1 MKGKAK
7 LSFKISNLPNSTYV
21 LVLSIFMA
29 SILVPNFFTP
39 GNITTL
45 LTQACILMILS
56 MAMSMCLMM
65 GCIDLSL
72 GGIVS
77 MSGVVMALCLSKG
90 VNAQASILAGLIC
103 GTLFGSLNGFV
114 VTKMK
119 VPPFI
124 ATFGASGI
132 AQSVANT
139 LSNKRTISWE
149 SAPNNR
155 LVDLLGSNV
164 LTVIFGPKPSQILS
178 ISVLLLIT
186 LLVIACVLLVFKK
199 TTLGSNIYAL
209 GANEETARLSGI
221 NTVRWKVGVYMLS
234 GFLAAVAGMVVMIRT
249 NSLQPTVGDGL
260 EFQAVVA
267 AVLGGN
273 SMKGGKG
280 SIPGALFGALT
291 LFTVRNAMSLWGIDT
306 SVVMVVIG
314 CILVFGMI
322 LNEAVT
328 RLSVKKRLTGKK
340 GEKAAA

>member
-7 LSFKISNLPNSTYV
+7 RSFKISNLPNSTYV
-21 LVLSIFMA
+21 LVLSIFVA

-90 VNAQASILAGLIC
+90 VNAQVSILAGLIC

-132 AQSVANT
+132 A

-186 LLVIACVLLVFKK
+186 LLVIACVLMVFKK

-328 RLSVKKRLTGKK
+328 RLSVKRRLTGKK